1 MRLNKNALI
10 AAFVAIDVIIADQ
23 ILKWVVLDQLGL
35 QLGETI
41 DLGPVFDLTYVL
53 NTGVSFGLLGGGEAR
68 WFLTVFSLLVAGAM
82 AWWAASAPRKLM
94 ALALGLVIGGAL
106 GNAIDRIRIGAVID
120 FLDFSA
126 LHFPW
131 IFNIADAAISVGV
144 ALLVLDSLLSD
155 RKPAVGS
162 ASQKE

>member
-10 AAFVAIDVIIADQ
+10 AAFVAIDVIVLDQ
-23 ILKWVVLDQLGL
+23 ILKWVVLGPLEM

-41 DLGPVFDLTYVL
+41 EVSPVFDLTYVL

-68 WFLTVFSLLVAGAM
+68 WFLTGFSILVAAAM
-82 AWWAASAPRKLM
+82 AWWATTAPRKLM
-94 ALALGLVIGGAL
+94 GLALGFVIGGAL
-106 GNAIDRIRIGAVID
+106 GNVIDRIRIGAVID

-144 ALLVLDSLLSD
+144 ALLILDSVLSD

>member
-10 AAFVAIDVIIADQ
+10 AAFVAIDVIIVDQ
-23 ILKWVVLDQLGL
+23 ILKWVVLDQIGM
-35 QLGETI
+35 QLGQTI
-41 DLGPVFDLTYVL
+41 EVSPVFDLTYTL
-53 NTGVSFGLLGGGEAR
+53 NTGVSFGMFSGGEAR
-68 WFLTVFSLLVAGAM
+68 WALTAFSLLVAAAM
-82 AWWAASAPRKLM
+82 AWWAMSAPRKLM

-106 GNAIDRIRIGAVID
+106 GNVIDRIRIGAVID

-131 IFNIADAAISVGV
+131 IFNVADAAISVGV